1 MWRNPRQDETTTY
14 YDEAGSE
21 KDCRSKPHSQRLY
34 AMNNASPEDS
44 MTFVR
49 RNPNPMRVR
58 KRNAVSAAPSR
69 VADKGDIAAAG

>member
-1 MWRNPRQDETTTY
+1 
-14 YDEAGSE
+14 
-21 KDCRSKPHSQRLY
+21 
-34 AMNNASPEDS
+34 MNNASPEDS

-69 VADKGDIAAAG
+69 VADKGDMAAAGYACLKQSEKAHVL